1 MRRTVMR
8 YVNLSLVLTLRMVSP
23 RVKMRFPTMEHLVE
37 AGFLQPNEMKIFED
51 LERKTNHPKY
61 WMPLVWASSI
71 LTRARKENRITN
83 DFSLKTLIDEL
94 NIFRAGCGKVLS
106 YDWIS
111 IPLVYTQVCGPEGE
125 RTSPSVSICL
135 VMVNSLGSSIS
146 LTNFDRECREGRDAR
161 SALLLLGHLDGK
173 PVPGRN

>member
-94 NIFRAGCGKVLS
+94 NIFRTGCGKLLS

-111 IPLVYTQVCGPEGE
+111 IPLVYTQVVYYWSCEVSLPSEIKLAQLFCGHYNDTL
-125 RTSPSVSICL
+125 R
-135 VMVNSLGSSIS
+135 M
-146 LTNFDRECREGRDAR
+146 F
-161 SALLLLGHLDGK
+161 
-173 PVPGRN
+173 